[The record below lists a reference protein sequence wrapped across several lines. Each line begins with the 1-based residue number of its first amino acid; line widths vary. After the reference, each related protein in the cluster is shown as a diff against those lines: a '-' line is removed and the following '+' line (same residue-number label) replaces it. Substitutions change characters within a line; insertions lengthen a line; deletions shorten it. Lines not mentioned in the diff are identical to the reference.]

1 MRRLLSYYGDDFT
14 GSTDV
19 MEALVLHGVKTVLFT
34 RIPTEQEFAPFKNH
48 SAVGLAG
55 TSRSQSPDW
64 MKKNLPSIFSWLKTR
79 DAKFCHYKICSTF
92 DSSPRVGSIG
102 CAIDIGLKIF
112 EQKKISLIVGAPQ
125 LKRYT
130 FAGHLFAAYQGQT
143 YRIDRH
149 PVMSKHPVTPMDE
162 SDVRLHLGKQT
173 RQVVDLIDIH
183 DEQTQLAAGQK
194 LQGLSSASLP
204 FIVGSSGVEYAL
216 LNAMVASG
224 EIEGRANFAKV
235 PAVPQILTV
244 SGSVS
249 ATTERQIKFALHHG
263 FVGIEADPFAL
274 AQNEKT
280 KIDRLLVQ
288 ANSVLAQGK
297 SPLVYTALGSGT
309 DVSRK
314 IDEISNGRIRIGQ
327 ALGQMAQQ
335 CIKKFKLKR
344 IIMAG
349 GDTSSHALGEINIHA
364 LTTRHPLQETPG
376 SPLCLAHS
384 ADPEFHG
391 LEIAMKGGQVGGDDY
406 FVKLRDGNF
415 S

>member
-1 MRRLLSYYGDDFT
+1 
-14 GSTDV
+14 
-19 MEALVLHGVKTVLFT
+19 
-34 RIPTEQEFAPFKNH
+34 
-48 SAVGLAG
+48 
-55 TSRSQSPDW
+55 
-64 MKKNLPSIFSWLKTR
+64 
-79 DAKFCHYKICSTF
+79 
-92 DSSPRVGSIG
+92 
-102 CAIDIGLKIF
+102 
-112 EQKKISLIVGAPQ
+112 
-125 LKRYT
+125 
-130 FAGHLFAAYQGQT
+130 
-143 YRIDRH
+143 
-149 PVMSKHPVTPMDE
+149 MSKHPVTPMDE

-216 LNAMVASG
+216 LKAMVASG

-235 PAVPQILTV
+235 SAVPQILTV

-249 ATTERQIKFALHHG
+249 ATTERQIKFALHQG

-274 AQNEKT
+274 AQNEKREM
-280 KIDRLLVQ
+280 DRLLVQ
-288 ANSVLAQGK
+288 AHTVLAQGK
-297 SPLVYTALGSGT
+297 SPLVYTALGAGT

-344 IIMAG
+344 IIIAG

-384 ADPEFHG
+384 TDPEFDG
-391 LEIAMKGGQVGGDDY
+391 LEIALKGGQVGGDDY